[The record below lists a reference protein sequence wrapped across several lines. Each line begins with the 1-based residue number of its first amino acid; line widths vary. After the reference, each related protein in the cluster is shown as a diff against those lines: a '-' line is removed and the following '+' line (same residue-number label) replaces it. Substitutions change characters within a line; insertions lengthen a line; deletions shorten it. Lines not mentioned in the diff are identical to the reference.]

1 MKWFELSL
9 VPSLLMFILGVHF
22 AYQTELFFKG
32 IDLLIGLGI
41 FVFYLLTSSIEW
53 PPLTCS
59 LFFFVFGIFTGQID
73 QQLPQDH
80 YTNAIDIKHDSTF
93 YIELVERL
101 RPNNF
106 YHRFYAEV
114 NSINHKKSSGRVVL
128 LLSKKGTKNFLKLGD
143 QLNVVGQ
150 IQPIKSP
157 LNPFD
162 FNYKEYLYS
171 QKIYHQLVIDNHQI
185 TNRVKTKKLVLSIK
199 GFLLHKIDFS
209 QLNPAT
215 KNIIKTMLLGEKNSL
230 ERSQIDQYAKAGI
243 VHLFA
248 ISGLHVG
255 LLLFFF
261 QRLLYPLK
269 ALPNGSFW
277 QMTGILI
284 LLWSYAFLA
293 GASASIIRSV
303 TLFSAYQIGVS
314 GQRRL
319 PTAYLVMLSMGV
331 LLFFY
336 PRYLLQLGFQMS
348 YLAVFGILFL
358 QPLLRLNFTFRP
370 LQWFW
375 NLTTVSVSAQIAVM
389 PLSIYHFHQ
398 FPGLFFLSN
407 WVVLPFVGL
416 FLYTSLLC
424 IVFLVIHPLPALI
437 VKLMDSVVI
446 KMNQFVVWVSEK
458 EDYLWTNLSL
468 SEVGVLLL
476 YLSLVFLLL
485 LSYQKRL
492 IWFALGG
499 VCFINFYF
507 HEKNNAIDHQL
518 WIAHR
523 YGETLLIEKN
533 NRHVNV
539 YSSDSLPQNH
549 KTVANYVEHLPHK
562 LWSYKK
568 LQNVYAI
575 NQTVLY
581 VVDGDWI
588 LGCTDQKKAILLLSH
603 NPKINLDRVLKD
615 KKPQLVIIDGSNT
628 PYHVKRWKK
637 TLLKKGIPF
646 HITSEQGAY
655 KFILENEK

>member
-1 MKWFELSL
+1 M
-9 VPSLLMFILGVHF
+9 
-22 AYQTELFFKG
+22 
-32 IDLLIGLGI
+32 
-41 FVFYLLTSSIEW
+41 
-53 PPLTCS
+53 
-59 LFFFVFGIFTGQID
+59 
-73 QQLPQDH
+73 PQDH
-80 YTNAIDIKHDSTF
+80 YTNAIDIKHNSTF

-101 RPNNF
+101 RPNNL

-209 QLNPAT
+209 PLNPAT

-255 LLLFFF
+255 LLLLFF

-319 PTAYLVMLSMGV
+319 PTTYLVILSMGV
-331 LLFFY
+331 LLFFN

-398 FPGLFFLSN
+398 FP
-407 WVVLPFVGL
+407 
-416 FLYTSLLC
+416 
-424 IVFLVIHPLPALI
+424 
-437 VKLMDSVVI
+437 
-446 KMNQFVVWVSEK
+446 
-458 EDYLWTNLSL
+458 
-468 SEVGVLLL
+468 
-476 YLSLVFLLL
+476 
-485 LSYQKRL
+485 
-492 IWFALGG
+492 
-499 VCFINFYF
+499 
-507 HEKNNAIDHQL
+507 
-518 WIAHR
+518 
-523 YGETLLIEKN
+523 
-533 NRHVNV
+533 
-539 YSSDSLPQNH
+539 
-549 KTVANYVEHLPHK
+549 
-562 LWSYKK
+562 
-568 LQNVYAI
+568 
-575 NQTVLY
+575 
-581 VVDGDWI
+581 
-588 LGCTDQKKAILLLSH
+588 
-603 NPKINLDRVLKD
+603 
-615 KKPQLVIIDGSNT
+615 
-628 PYHVKRWKK
+628 
-637 TLLKKGIPF
+637 
-646 HITSEQGAY
+646 
-655 KFILENEK
+655 